1 MEPQQP
7 SPCCNRLTR
16 SHRRLYQARSSGM
29 DPQQAPRSA
38 ITRYGATTAFSVLP
52 PCCTEPQQALPS
64 AIIRYGPTTG
74 SRKRGHPVWSHNR
87 LYDARSSG
95 MEPQQP
101 SPCCNRLTRSHSRL
115 YQARSSGMEPQQALR
130 SAVISCGATTGST
143 MRDHPVWS
151 HNRLYQARS
160 SGMEPQQP
168 SRCCNR
174 LTRSHS
180 RLYEARLPH
189 TDPQQALG
197 SAIISCGA
205 TTGSRKRLPVGW
217 RHDRLLQ
224 VLHSGME

>member
-1 MEPQQP
+1 MEPQQA
-7 SPCCNRLTR
+7 L
-16 SHRRLYQARSSGM
+16 
-29 DPQQAPRSA
+29 RSA
-38 ITRYGATTAFSVLP
+38 IISYGATTAFLVSQP
-52 PCCTEPQQALPS
+52 SRMEPQQALPS
-64 AIIRYGPTTG
+64 AVIRYGPTTG
-74 SRKRGHPVWSHNR
+74 STMRGHPVWTHNR

-95 MEPQQP
+95 MEPQQALP
-101 SPCCNRLTRSHSRL
+101 S
-115 YQARSSGMEPQQALR
+115 A
-130 SAVISCGATTGST
+130 I
-143 MRDHPVWS
+143 
-151 HNRLYQARS
+151 
-160 SGMEPQQP
+160 GMEPQQP